1 MRALSRGRLR
11 AHCLNGGQYRHLRH
25 FDAGVRAREAHSGC
39 GVAGEPSDVHLVI
52 RAGAVRARR
61 TAATAAD
68 LPAECHPGC
77 GPRYSPDQSESARV
91 SSFRCFIIAVKP
103 VWFRLP
109 GNRRG
114 TRILSTHLRCH
125 QMIMH
130 GDLGAGRLIDAL
142 NGSIQHCVE
151 RGIRLVG
158 RQPLDQRP

>member
-1 MRALSRGRLR
+1 MERLGTNEVPIHHVNVNPIRFHFGDPLAKRASFQLTL
-11 AHCLNGGQYRHLRH
+11 LHL
-25 FDAGVRAREAHSGC
+25 
-39 GVAGEPSDVHLVI
+39 
-52 RAGAVRARR
+52 
-61 TAATAAD
+61 
-68 LPAECHPGC
+68 
-77 GPRYSPDQSESARV
+77 
-91 SSFRCFIIAVKP
+91 IAVKP

-114 TRILSTHLRCH
+114 TRMLSTRCH

-142 NGSIQHCVE
+142 NGSVQHCVE